1 MPGVS
6 KLRRQPPSWCG
17 RGRDHPHEEFRRLAT
32 GSQPR
37 LAVRQIDDRS
47 GLQICRLANC
57 GLCTT
62 AYSARLV
69 LGDFGLAGP
78 A

>member
-6 KLRRQPPSWCG
+6 KLRRQPLPG
-17 RGRDHPHEEFRRLAT
+17 AGEGGITPHEEFRRLAT
-32 GSQPR
+32 VSQPR

-47 GLQICRLANC
+47 DLQICRLTKC

-62 AYSARLV
+62 TYSARPV
-69 LGDFGLAGP
+69 LGDDGLGGP
-78 A
+78 P